1 VHEQFRDLFRAAAR
15 SRAHRRYSCSA
26 PRWAK
31 RREVRPNG
39 LERSAFSRVLARER
53 VQRGRKK
60 HRDLTPYLF
69 FSARVAPPRRIQT
82 VPTPARGHSEPCSR
96 RCRFCR
102 RSLHVRPE
110 RERRGTEK
118 KSRETYSLL
127 TITNAMRTRDN
138 AERTLLLAIVRACL
152 GRAKKCQSRARLRAH
167 VLFLHRSH
175 SSDDVDD
182 DETERDSAQRGN
194 NGECSGRHSQAWHA
208 VLESST
214 RDDNTRSSPRV
225 VRSTLPNWA
234 CRLVQLGP
242 VVPITT
248 LVSGRASARC
258 RLDS

>member
-152 GRAKKCQSRARLRAH
+152 GRAKKCQ
-167 VLFLHRSH
+167 
-175 SSDDVDD
+175 
-182 DETERDSAQRGN
+182 
-194 NGECSGRHSQAWHA
+194 
-208 VLESST
+208 
-214 RDDNTRSSPRV
+214 RV
-225 VRSTLPNWA
+225 VRGYVRTFFFYTGRTAATMSMTMRPSEIARNEAITANVAGDIRKRGTLCWKA
-234 CRLVQLGP
+234 QRETTTRGQVLAWYEAHCRTGP
-242 VVPITT
+242 ADSCN
-248 LVSGRASARC
+248 SGRLFR
-258 RLDS
+258 